1 MLALALLGSAWK
13 ASRASDISTEVK
25 IPLQDTMACLCF
37 LGTVHYASGIVLTDV
52 HVWRWEGRCQELG
65 GTGHGTWSLPGMVG
79 SRMRAVGAAT
89 ATARGWNWHGKVVG
103 LRALLRVL
111 LCMCVP
117 GLQRALTVLFSP
129 QADHWWFHCQC

>member
-1 MLALALLGSAWK
+1 MLALTLLGSAWK
-13 ASRASDISTEVK
+13 ASRALDISTEVK

-37 LGTVHYASGIVLTDV
+37 LGTVHYASGIFLTDV
-52 HVWRWEGRCQELG
+52 HVWRWEGRCQDLG
-65 GTGHGTWSLPGMVG
+65 STGHGTWSLPGMVG